1 MKNHFIALSAVLL
14 FAALVFGMDVG
25 ITALFLLHS

>member
-1 MKNHFIALSAVLL
+1 MKKHFIALSAVLL
-14 FAALVFGMDVG
+14 YAALAFGMDVG